1 MKKQYSYIVV
11 EDVELQRENLISL
24 LNSRLDLQLTGSFPN
39 AKEAYDFLMEKK
51 TTMPD
56 VIFLDIEMPEVNGFN
71 LLEAIKPFSQQ
82 SKVIITTAFP
92 DYAIKGYDY
101 NLTAYLL
108 KPIDLQ
114 KLNKALDKAIK
125 ELNVPET
132 SAATPELVNKGHI
145 FIKEKNKRL
154 KIEYNEIL
162 YCEGANVD
170 VKIITPIRTFITR
183 ERVKNLEQAL
193 PATQFLRVHDSFIVN
208 LQYIKGYTSN
218 YSFVDLFSG
227 ENTEWRT
234 ISIGPKYREVFRR
247 KMKEMEEK

>member
-1 MKKQYSYIVV
+1 MKKQYTYIVV

-24 LNSRLDLQLTGSFPN
+24 LNSRLDLQLIGSF
-39 AKEAYDFLMEKK
+39 AHAREAYDFLLEKQ
-51 TTMPD
+51 TAMPD
-56 VIFLDIEMPEVNGFN
+56 ILFLDIEMPEVNGFN
-71 LLEAIKPFSQQ
+71 LLEATKALLQH

-114 KLNKALDKAIK
+114 KLNKALDKAIQ
-125 ELNVPET
+125 ELNQVESP
-132 SAATPELVNKGHI
+132 SVNTKSKGHI

-154 KIEYNEIL
+154 KIDYDEIL

-170 VKIITPIRTFITR
+170 VKIITPTRTFITR
-183 ERVKNLEQAL
+183 ERVKNLAQML
-193 PATQFLRVHDSFIVN
+193 PSNQFLRVHDSFIVN

-218 YSFVDLFSG
+218 FSFVVLFSG
-227 ENTEWRT
+227 EDAEWRT
-234 ISIGPKYREVFRR
+234 ISIGPKYRDDFRQ
-247 KMKEMEEK
+247 KMKELEAK